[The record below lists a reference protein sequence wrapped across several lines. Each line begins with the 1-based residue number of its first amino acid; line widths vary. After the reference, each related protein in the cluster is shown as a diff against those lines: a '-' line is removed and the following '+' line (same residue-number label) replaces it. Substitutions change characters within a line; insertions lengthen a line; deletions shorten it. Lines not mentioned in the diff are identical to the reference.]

1 MKHQSRLDEN
11 SVAFQVLNFTNLR
24 AIGIMLIC
32 NGPILQGACHARKD
46 VPQFSAQYKGAPS
59 IKQCN
64 FTTKV
69 LLLKHQ
75 TYICLCTLLFFCQV
89 EKILI
94 MLTLHVFAAG
104 KRVLVQWNLYMISTS
119 YQELY
124 QLFWIIHDHGMR

>member
-24 AIGIMLIC
+24 AIGIMLIG

-75 TYICLCTLLFFCQV
+75 TYICLCTL
-89 EKILI
+89 
-94 MLTLHVFAAG
+94 
-104 KRVLVQWNLYMISTS
+104 
-119 YQELY
+119 
-124 QLFWIIHDHGMR
+124 